1 MTSAGQSALAVYP
14 VTSYNFGQKD
24 NKVSKDASIQD
35 RFSRLQHKYAQEGL
49 RKSVEG
55 ILLVHQHNHPHVLLL
70 QEASMWR
77 LPGGR
82 LRPGEDE
89 LEGLVRKL
97 TSSLSPT
104 SKSLVTD
111 WEIGEC
117 VGTFWR
123 PNFDANIFPYLPAH
137 ITKPKEIKRLYVI
150 PLPEKCYFAVPK
162 NLKLLAVPL
171 FELHD
176 NMAKYGTVIA
186 AIPQLMSRFKLNL
199 SGPVVTATAPQQQTN
214 ETAGA
219 RLS

>member
-1 MTSAGQSALAVYP
+1 MASSGQSALAVYP

-24 NKVSKDASIQD
+24 NKHEKDISNQD
-35 RFSRLQHKYAQEGL
+35 RFARLQHKYNQEGL

-70 QEASMWR
+70 QVSSAWK

-89 LEGLVRKL
+89 VEGLKRKL
-97 TSSLSPT
+97 IRGLSPT
-104 SKSLVTD
+104 SSSLTTD

-123 PNFDANIFPYLPAH
+123 PNFDVNMYPYLPAH
-137 ITKPKEIKRLYVI
+137 ITKPKEVKRLYII

-162 NLKLLAVPL
+162 NHKLLAVPL

-176 NMAKYGTVIA
+176 NASKFGSVIA
-186 AIPQLMSRFKLNL
+186 ALPQLMSRFKLNL
-199 SGPVVTATAPQQQTN
+199 SGQTVQTTAAKQETD

>member
-1 MTSAGQSALAVYP
+1 MAAFGQSAVAVYP
-14 VTSYNFGQKD
+14 VTKYNFGQKD
-24 NKVSKDASIQD
+24 NKPGKDGSSQD
-35 RFSRLQHKYAQEGL
+35 KFLRMQHKYTQEGV

-70 QEASMWR
+70 QVANVWR
-77 LPGGR
+77 LPGGK

-89 LEGLVRKL
+89 VEGLKRKL
-97 TSSLSPT
+97 VGSLSPT
-104 SKSLVTD
+104 SSSLMTD
-111 WEIGEC
+111 WEVGEC

-123 PNFDANIFPYLPAH
+123 PSFDANMYPYLPAH
-137 ITKPKEIKRLYVI
+137 ITKPKEVKRLFIV
-150 PLPEKCYFAVPK
+150 PLPERCYFAVPK

-176 NMAKYGTVIA
+176 NMAKFGPVIA

-199 SGPVVTATAPQQQTN
+199 SGQIVRETAAKQETD